1 MALTASFGRNNNQNN
16 CQYTRTKMLNGI
28 PCMLMR
34 GGTSKGA
41 YFLASDL
48 PTDPK
53 ASERALLGIMG
64 SPDKRQ
70 IDGVGGAH
78 PLTSKV
84 AIVKKSE
91 RPGVDVDY
99 LFVQVFVDEAKTT
112 TSQNCG
118 NILAG
123 VGPFAIEKGLVAAQE
138 GETFVTVYME
148 NTDSIAKQRILT
160 PGKKVQYSGDAAIDG
175 VPGTHAPIMIEFLD
189 VAGSSCGALFPT
201 GNFADEVNGVKVTM
215 VDNGMPVVMIDA
227 RSLGLQGDESIDE
240 LEANAEL
247 KATIEALRLKVGPMM
262 NLGDVKDKTVPKMTI
277 VSPPLGGGLINTRS
291 FIPHRVHDAVGV
303 LAAASVATAANIPGA
318 VGYDIANIP
327 SGQRRVCE
335 VEHPTGSM
343 GVEVV
348 LNDDPNNMIPKS
360 TAIMRTA
367 RLLFAGT
374 AYYLDK

>member
-1 MALTASFGRNNNQNN
+1 MKS
-16 CQYTRTKMLNGI
+16 I

-34 GGTSKGA
+34 GGTSKGT
-41 YFLASDL
+41 YYLASDL
-48 PTDPK
+48 PADP
-53 ASERALLGIMG
+53 AAREHLLLGVMG

-84 AIVKKSE
+84 AIVSKSA

-99 LFVQVFVDEAKTT
+99 LFVQVLVEEARTS

-123 VGPFAIEKGLVAAQE
+123 VGPFAIEKGLVEAE
-138 GETFVTVYME
+138 DGETVVTVYME
-148 NTDSIAKQRILT
+148 NTDSIARQRILT
-160 PGKKVQYSGDAAIDG
+160 PGRQVQYEGTAAIDG

-201 GNFADEVNGVKVTM
+201 GNFADEVNGLQVTM
-215 VDNGMPVVMIDA
+215 VDNGMPVVLIDA
-227 RSLGLQGDESIDE
+227 RALGLQGDESIAD
-240 LEANAEL
+240 LEANTDL
-247 KATIEALRLKVGPMM
+247 KATIEALRLKTGPLM

-277 VSPPLGGGLINTRS
+277 VSPPRHGGIINTRS

-303 LAAASVATAANIPGA
+303 LAAASVAVAVNIPGA
-318 VGYDIANIP
+318 VGYDIAAIP
-327 SGQRRVCE
+327 TGQRRLCE

-343 GVEVV
+343 AVEVV
-348 LNDDPNNMIPKS
+348 LDDNPDIKVPQS
-360 TAIMRTA
+360 TSIMRTA

-374 AYYLDK
+374 AFYL

>member
-1 MALTASFGRNNNQNN
+1 MQVAV
-16 CQYTRTKMLNGI
+16 
-28 PCMLMR
+28 PCMLLR

-41 YFLASDL
+41 YFLAEDL
-48 PTDPK
+48 PADP
-53 ASERALLGIMG
+53 AERDQVLLGIMG

-84 AIVKKSE
+84 AIVKKSQ
-91 RPGVDVDY
+91 RAGVDVDY
-99 LFVQVFVDEAKTT
+99 LFVQVMVEEAKAS

-123 VGPFAIEKGLVAAQE
+123 VGPFAIEKGLVQAE
-138 GETFVTVYME
+138 DGETLVTVYME
-148 NTDSIAKQRILT
+148 NTDSVARQRILT
-160 PGKKVQYSGDAAIDG
+160 PNRRVQYEGTARIDG

-189 VAGSSCGALFPT
+189 VAGSSCGALFPS
-201 GNFADEVNGVKVTM
+201 GNFTDVVNGLRVTL

-227 RSLGLQGDESIDE
+227 RDLGLKGDESIE
-240 LEANAEL
+240 ALESNAPL
-247 KATIEALRLKVGPMM
+247 KQTIEQLRLAVGPLM

-277 VSPPLGGGLINTRS
+277 VSAPKAGGILNTRS

-318 VGYDIANIP
+318 VGHDLAVIP
-327 SGQRRVCE
+327 TGRQRVCE
-335 VEHPTGSM
+335 VEHPTGTM

-348 LNDDPNNMIPKS
+348 LDEDPAVLVPKS
-360 TAIMRTA
+360 TSIMRTA

-374 AYYLDK
+374 VYYLKK

>member
-1 MALTASFGRNNNQNN
+1 MQKA
-16 CQYTRTKMLNGI
+16 I
-28 PCMLMR
+28 PCLLMR
-34 GGTSKGA
+34 GGTSKGT

-48 PTDPK
+48 PADPAELEK
-53 ASERALLGIMG
+53 ALLGIMG

-84 AIVKKSE
+84 AIIKKSE
-91 RPGVDVDY
+91 REGVDVDY
-99 LFVQVFVDEAKTT
+99 LFVQVFVEEAKTS

-123 VGPFAIEKGLVAAQE
+123 VGPFAIEQGLVQAAD
-138 GETFVTVYME
+138 GETVVTVYME
-148 NTDSIAKQRILT
+148 NTDSVAKQRILT
-160 PGKKVQYSGDAAIDG
+160 PKGQVQYHGDAAIDG

-201 GNFADEVNGVKVTM
+201 GNFVDEVNGLKVTM

-227 RSLGLQGDESIDE
+227 RDLGLHGDESIAD
-240 LEANAEL
+240 LEANAAL
-247 KATIEALRLKVGPMM
+247 KERIEALRLAVGPMM

-277 VSPPLGGGLINTRS
+277 VSPPKNGGMINTRS

-303 LAAASVATAANIPGA
+303 LAAASVAVGANIPGA
-318 VGYDIANIP
+318 VGYDLAAIP
-327 SGQRRVCE
+327 AGQRRLCN
-335 VEHPTGSM
+335 VEHPTGAM
-343 GVEVV
+343 AVEVA
-348 LNDDPNNMIPKS
+348 LDPNPEVKVPVS
-360 TAIMRTA
+360 TSIMRTA

-374 AYYLDK
+374 AYYL

>member
-1 MALTASFGRNNNQNN
+1 M
-16 CQYTRTKMLNGI
+16 KGI
-28 PCMLMR
+28 PCLLMR
-34 GGTSKGA
+34 GGTSKGT

-48 PTDPK
+48 PSDPVALDK
-53 ASERALLGIMG
+53 ALLGIMG

-84 AIVKKSE
+84 AIIKKSA

-99 LFVQVFVDEAKTT
+99 LFVQVFVDEAKTS

-123 VGPFAIEKGLVAAQE
+123 VGPFAIEQGLVAAQD
-138 GETFVTVYME
+138 GETVVTVYME
-148 NTDSIAKQRILT
+148 NTDSVAKQRILT
-160 PGKKVQYSGDAAIDG
+160 PNRKVQYEGSAAIDG

-201 GNFADEVNGVKVTM
+201 GNFTDVVNGLKVTM

-227 RSLGLQGDESIDE
+227 RDLALQGDESIE
-240 LEANAEL
+240 VLEADTEL
-247 KATIEALRLKVGPMM
+247 KQRIEELRLAVGPLM

-277 VSPPLGGGLINTRS
+277 VSPPKHGGLINTRS

-318 VGYDIANIP
+318 VGYDIASLP
-327 SGQRRVCE
+327 SGQRRLCE

-348 LNDDPNNMIPKS
+348 LADDPGERVPKS
-360 TAIMRTA
+360 TSIMRTA

-374 AYYLDK
+374 AYYMDS

>member
-1 MALTASFGRNNNQNN
+1 MQVAV
-16 CQYTRTKMLNGI
+16 

-34 GGTSKGA
+34 GGTSKGT
-41 YFLASDL
+41 YVLASDL
-48 PTDPK
+48 PADPAK
-53 ASERALLGIMG
+53 RDKALLGIMG

-91 RPGVDVDY
+91 RAGVDVDY
-99 LFVQVFVDEAKTT
+99 LFVQVMVEEAKAS

-123 VGPFAIEKGLVAAQE
+123 VGPFALEKGLVQAE
-138 GETFVTVYME
+138 DGETVVTVYME
-148 NTDSIAKQRILT
+148 NTDSVAKQRIQT
-160 PGKKVQYSGDAAIDG
+160 PGRKVQYEGDARIDG
-175 VPGTHAPIMIEFLD
+175 VPGSHAPIMIEFLD

-201 GNFADEVNGVKVTM
+201 GNFVDNVNGLNVTM

-227 RSLGLQGDESIDE
+227 RELGLVGDESIE
-240 LEANAEL
+240 ALEANAPL
-247 KATIEALRLKVGPMM
+247 KKILEDLRLQVGPLM

-277 VSPPLGGGLINTRS
+277 VSAPKAGGILNTRS

-318 VGYDIANIP
+318 VGHDIANIP
-327 SGQRRVCE
+327 TGQRRVCE

-348 LNDDPNNMIPKS
+348 LDDDPQVRVPKS
-360 TAIMRTA
+360 TSIMRTA

-374 AYYLDK
+374 VYYIER

>member
-1 MALTASFGRNNNQNN
+1 MQVA
-16 CQYTRTKMLNGI
+16 I

-48 PTDPK
+48 PQDA
-53 ASERALLGIMG
+53 ASRDLALLGIMG

-84 AIVKKSE
+84 AIIKKSV
-91 RPGVDVDY
+91 RPGIDVDY
-99 LFVQVFVDEAKTT
+99 LFVQVLVEEAKVS

-123 VGPFAIEKGLVAAQE
+123 VGPFAIENGLVQAND
-138 GETFVTVYME
+138 GETVVTVYME
-148 NTDSIAKQRILT
+148 NTDSVAKQRILT
-160 PGKKVQYSGDAAIDG
+160 PGRKVQYHGDARIDG
-175 VPGTHAPIMIEFLD
+175 VPGSHAPIMIEFLE

-201 GNFADEVNGVKVTM
+201 GNFSDVVNGLTVTM
-215 VDNGMPVVMIDA
+215 VDNGMPVVMIAAAD
-227 RSLGLQGDESIDE
+227 LGLQGDESIE
-240 LEANAEL
+240 ALEANTAL
-247 KATIEALRLKVGPMM
+247 KQRVEALRLAVGPLM

-277 VSPPLGGGLINTRS
+277 VSAPTAGGILNTRS

-318 VGYDIANIP
+318 VGHEFANLP
-327 SGQRRVCE
+327 TGQRRVCE
-335 VEHPTGSM
+335 VEHPTGTM

-348 LNDDPNNMIPKS
+348 LADDPDDKVPKS
-360 TAIMRTA
+360 TSIMRTA

-374 AYYLDK
+374 VFYLAK

>member
-1 MALTASFGRNNNQNN
+1 MQVA
-16 CQYTRTKMLNGI
+16 I

-48 PTDPK
+48 PQDA
-53 ASERALLGIMG
+53 ASRDLALLGIMG

-84 AIVKKSE
+84 AIIKKSV
-91 RPGVDVDY
+91 RPGIDVDY
-99 LFVQVFVDEAKTT
+99 LFVQVLVEEAKVS

-123 VGPFAIEKGLVAAQE
+123 VGPFAIENRLVQAKD
-138 GETFVTVYME
+138 GETVVTVYME
-148 NTDSIAKQRILT
+148 NTDSVAKQRILT
-160 PGKKVQYSGDAAIDG
+160 PGRKVQYHGDARIDG
-175 VPGTHAPIMIEFLD
+175 VPGSHAPIMIEFLE

-201 GNFADEVNGVKVTM
+201 GNFSDVVNGLTVTM
-215 VDNGMPVVMIDA
+215 VDNGMPVVMIAAAD
-227 RSLGLQGDESIDE
+227 LGLQGDESIE
-240 LEANAEL
+240 ALEADTAL
-247 KATIEALRLKVGPMM
+247 KQRVEALRLAVGPLMK
-262 NLGDVKDKTVPKMTI
+262 LGDVKDKTVPKMTI
-277 VSPPLGGGLINTRS
+277 VSAPKAGGILNTRS

-318 VGYDIANIP
+318 VGHEFANLP
-327 SGQRRVCE
+327 TGQRRVCE
-335 VEHPTGSM
+335 VEHPTGTM

-348 LNDDPNNMIPKS
+348 LADDPDDKVPKS
-360 TAIMRTA
+360 TSIMRTA

-374 AYYLDK
+374 VFYLAK

>member
-1 MALTASFGRNNNQNN
+1 MQVVMQVGV
-16 CQYTRTKMLNGI
+16 
-28 PCMLMR
+28 PCMLLR
-34 GGTSKGA
+34 GGTSKGT
-41 YFLASDL
+41 YFLAEDL
-48 PTDPK
+48 PADPN
-53 ASERALLGIMG
+53 ARDQALLGIMG

-84 AIVKKSE
+84 AIVKKSQ

-99 LFVQVFVDEAKTT
+99 LFVQVMVEEAKAS

-123 VGPFAIEKGLVAAQE
+123 VGPFAIEKGLVAAQDD
-138 GETFVTVYME
+138 ETLVTVYME
-148 NTDSIAKQRILT
+148 NTDSVAKQRILT
-160 PGKKVQYSGDAAIDG
+160 PGKKVQYHGDAHIDG

-189 VAGSSCGALFPT
+189 VAGSSCGALFPS
-201 GNFADEVNGVKVTM
+201 GNFSDVVNGLKVTM
-215 VDNGMPVVMIDA
+215 VDNGMPVVMIEAKD
-227 RSLGLQGDESIDE
+227 LGLQGDESIE
-240 LEANAEL
+240 SLEANTEL
-247 KATIEALRLKVGPMM
+247 KATIEALRLAVGPMM

-277 VSPPLGGGLINTRS
+277 VSPAKNGGILNTRS

-318 VGYDIANIP
+318 VGHDIATLAT
-327 SGQRRVCE
+327 GQRRVCE
-335 VEHPTGSM
+335 VEHPTGTM

-348 LNDDPNNMIPKS
+348 LDDDPAVMVPKS
-360 TAIMRTA
+360 TSIMRTA

-374 AYYLDK
+374 AYYLC